1 MKVGK
6 SEIPTWLAI
15 LIIAIV
21 IAIVG
26 YFFWTKTTPHPRKP
40 PPGVKPTPIAPGAMQ
55 KSH

>member
-1 MKVGK
+1 VGK

-26 YFFWTKTTPHPRKP
+26 YFFWAKTTPHPRKP